1 MNYLLYDTGFY
12 GYRFAAG
19 NSEDFDW
26 GNGWFIHGCNHD
38 NALNDF
44 ICHTQELLE
53 AFPGYTIFLVKG
65 DSRTFR
71 HDLWPDY
78 KANRK
83 DRRAPAGYGI
93 FLEGLTEYAK
103 RRGWLC
109 GGFHNVEDDDV
120 LGICS
125 TDKTVIVSGDKDLL
139 TIPGRHYR
147 DGELITVTEAQ
158 ADAQFFK
165 QALMGDATDG
175 FPGCPG
181 IGEKNKIFRSKEW
194 LTAETPAEYWAQV
207 RYQYE
212 KAGFDELH
220 AITMARLARILRPGE
235 YDLETGTPHLWE
247 PPVI

>member
-53 AFPGYTIFLVKG
+53 AFPGYTPLFVEGGKH
-65 DSRTFR
+65 TFR

-78 KANRK
+78 KKNRK

-93 FLEGLTEYAK
+93 FLESLKETAK
-103 RRGWLC
+103 QRGWL
-109 GGFHNVEDDDV
+109 GGGWSNVEDDDV
-120 LGICS
+120 LGILS
-125 TDKTVIVSGDKDLL
+125 GDNTVIVSGDKDLL
-139 TIPGRHYR
+139 TIPGKHYR
-147 DGELITVTEAQ
+147 DDELITVTEAQ
-158 ADAQFFK
+158 ADARFFK

-175 FPGCPG
+175 FPGCPR

-194 LTAETPAEYWAQV
+194 VTAETQAEYWHLV
-207 RYQYE
+207 LREYE

-235 YDLETGTPHLWE
+235 YDLKAGTPHLWE
-247 PPVI
+247 PPVT

>member
-12 GYRFAAG
+12 GYRFAERT
-19 NSEDFDW
+19 SEDFDW
-26 GNGWFIHGCNHD
+26 GNGWWIWGCNHD
-38 NALNDF
+38 NALNEF
-44 ICHTQELLE
+44 IVHTQELLE

-65 DSRTFR
+65 DSHTFR

-93 FLEGLTEYAK
+93 FLESLIEFSK
-103 RRGWLC
+103 QQGWLC
-109 GGFHNVEDDDV
+109 GGFPYVEDDDV

-125 TDKTVIVSGDKDLL
+125 TDDSVIVSGDKDLL
-139 TIPGRHYR
+139 TIPGKHYR
-147 DGELITVTEAQ
+147 DGELITVTKAQ
-158 ADAQFFK
+158 ADARFFK
-165 QALMGDATDG
+165 QALMGDSADG
-175 FPGCPG
+175 FSGCRG
-181 IGEKNKIFRSKEW
+181 IGDKNKLFRSKEW

-207 RYQYE
+207 LYQYK

-235 YDLETGTPHLWE
+235 YDLDAGTPHLWE

>member
-1 MNYLLYDTGFY
+1 MNYLLYDTGFFA
-12 GYRFAAG
+12 YRFAAG
-19 NSEDFDW
+19 NSEDFDF

-53 AFPGYTIFLVKG
+53 SFPGHSIFLVKG
-65 DSRTFR
+65 DKRTFR

-78 KANRK
+78 KKNRR
-83 DRRAPAGYGI
+83 DRRAPAGYAI
-93 FLEGLTEYAK
+93 FLESLIEYSK
-103 RRGWLC
+103 RQGWLC
-109 GGFHNVEDDDV
+109 GHFHNVEDDDV

-125 TDKTVIVSGDKDLL
+125 SDNTVIVSGDKDLL
-139 TIPGRHYR
+139 TIPGKHYR
-147 DGELITVTEAQ
+147 DGELVTVTEAQ

-175 FPGCPG
+175 FPGCPK

-194 LTAETPAEYWAQV
+194 VTAETPAEYWVQV
-207 RYQYE
+207 RYEYE

-235 YDLETGTPHLWE
+235 YDLNAGTPHLWE
-247 PPVI
+247 PPVT